1 MNDMQTPT
9 LVCIGFGYCARVL
22 AARVA
27 ALGWSVAAT
36 ARQDDKAQALRADG
50 IDAHVWPPD
59 TLLDALPPRTRLL
72 ISAPP
77 GEAGDPV
84 LVRYRESLLRQAAQ
98 IEWVGYLSTT
108 AVYGDRQGGRVD
120 ETGALTPAS
129 ERGRRRAA
137 AEREW
142 LALADG
148 LPRDGLPQDGLSQ
161 DGLPIHTFRL
171 AGIYGPGRGPFEKIR
186 RGTVQRI
193 DKPGQ
198 VFGRIHVEDI
208 ATVLQASIARPDPGT
223 AYNVTDDLTCPPQEV
238 IGHAADLLGLPRP
251 PLVPFGDAE
260 MSPMA
265 RSFYGENKRVANDRI
280 KTRLGVTLAY
290 PTYREGLAAI
300 LAAEGSAS

>member
-9 LVCIGFGYCARVL
+9 LLCIGFGYCARVL

-27 ALGWSVAAT
+27 AQGWAVAAT
-36 ARQDDKAQALRADG
+36 AREDAKAQALRADG

-59 TLLDALPPRTRLL
+59 TLLNALPPRTHLL

-77 GEAGDPV
+77 GEGGDPV
-84 LVRYRESLLRQAAQ
+84 LVRYRESLLRQRAR
-98 IEWVGYLSTT
+98 IDWIGYLSTT
-108 AVYGDRQGGRVD
+108 AVYGDRQGGWVD
-120 ETGALTPAS
+120 ETSALTPAS
-129 ERGRRRAA
+129 ERGKRRVA

-142 LALADG
+142 LALANLPQVG
-148 LPRDGLPQDGLSQ
+148 LPQ

-208 ATVLQASIARPDPGT
+208 ETVLQASIARPAPGT

-251 PLVPFGDAE
+251 PLVPFEEAE

-280 KTRLGVTLAY
+280 KRHLGVTLAY
-290 PTYREGLAAI
+290 PTYREGLSAI
-300 LAAEGSAS
+300 LAAEGNAS